1 MNRDTQHALLLL
13 LGGVLLRVCTD
24 DSVLRYVRPG
34 HRWLLVAAG
43 AVTVGLAVVGA
54 VRDLRARNRRDR
66 HGADD
71 GHDPDDGHDHGRSHA
86 PWLLLLPVLVIVLV
100 APPALGADAVNRA
113 SGGTVRSGD
122 LYPPLPGGT
131 LVLGLGE
138 VVDRAVWDE
147 QRSVA
152 GREVVVTGFLAR
164 RHGDTVLAR
173 MRISCCAADARPSLL
188 RLRGT
193 TPDGRSPD
201 DLLPDPDGRGGSG
214 ERWLQVRG
222 TVVPGTG
229 DAADRYLPDLTIAQV
244 TPVPAPS
251 DPYGD

>member
-1 MNRDTQHALLLL
+1 MRRDTQHALLLV
-13 LGGVLLRVCTD
+13 LGGVMLRVCVD

-43 AVTVGLAVVGA
+43 TAAVGLAVVGA
-54 VRDLRARNRRDR
+54 VRDLRGRTHA
-66 HGADD
+66 ADD
-71 GHDPDDGHDHGRSHA
+71 DHAHDRSHA
-86 PWLLLLPVLVIVLV
+86 PWLLLLPVLVIALV
-100 APPALGADAVNRA
+100 APPALGADAVNRT

-131 LVLGLGE
+131 LALGLGD
-138 VVDRAVWDE
+138 VVDRAVWDDS
-147 QRSVA
+147 RSVA

-164 RHGDTVLAR
+164 HRGDVVLAR
-173 MRISCCAADARPSLL
+173 MRISCCAADARPSML

-193 TPDGRSPD
+193 APEGPLPDGP
-201 DLLPDPDGRGGSG
+201 LPDGG

-229 DAADRYLPDLTIAQV
+229 NVADRYVPDLTISAL

-251 DPYGD
+251 DPYES